1 MNTVD
6 FIMAKIVKAVD
17 NRRYRDLNIEAAS
30 YDSSTNVNIRA
41 FADAVGFFNR
51 IGITVLENGIE
62 NTESQNI
69 TIVIDDRYEKLTIEH
84 VFKYRC
90 SRLGLIQA
98 KETLQHWTHAGV
110 ITMKAVCDSV
120 YNMPTLQYK
129 YWVNESTNDPS
140 RFLETRLKEINALMS
155 VNGLPVIKPLGKHI
169 SSRAIKE
176 IWKKLGGYTAEV
188 SLLKEYFDQTLI
200 CQTNKC
206 LTCRNC
212 RFDADLNRYCKYVH
226 QVESDSTDEVAK
238 LYKSVEIDNGV
249 MVSEYLPL
257 PKIKCDCYK
266 GR

>member
-6 FIMAKIVKAVD
+6 FIMTKIVKAVD

-51 IGITVLENGIE
+51 VGITVLENGIE
-62 NTESQNI
+62 KSDSQNI

-110 ITMKAVCDSV
+110 IIVKAICDAV
-120 YNMPTLQYK
+120 YNMPALQFK
-129 YWVNESTNDPS
+129 YWVKESSNDPVQ
-140 RFLETRLKEINALMS
+140 FLEVRLREINALMS
-155 VNGLPVIKPLGKHI
+155 VNNLPVIKPLERGI
-169 SSRAIKE
+169 SPRAMKIAH
-176 IWKKLGGYTAEV
+176 KKLGGYTGLVA
-188 SLLKEYFDQTLI
+188 LLKEYFDQTLP
-200 CQTNKC
+200 CQMNKC
-206 LTCRNC
+206 LTCKYC
-212 RFDADLNRYCKYVH
+212 KHDSDLNRVCKYVH
-226 QVESDSTDEVAK
+226 PVESLPVDEIAK
-238 LYKSVEIDNGV
+238 IYKSVEIRDNE

-257 PKIKCDCYK
+257 PKQTCEFYK